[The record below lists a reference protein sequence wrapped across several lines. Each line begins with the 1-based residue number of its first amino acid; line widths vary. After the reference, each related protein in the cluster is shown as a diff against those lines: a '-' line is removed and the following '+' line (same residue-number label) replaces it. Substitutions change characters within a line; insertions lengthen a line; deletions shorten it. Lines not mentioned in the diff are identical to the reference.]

1 MNAIHALSQ
10 LSYSPGMN
18 CNDYQKAFPL
28 SISNLGKRRPPGL
41 TSRRPA
47 FYNEWIETIAAEG
60 KEPR

>member
-1 MNAIHALSQ
+1 
-10 LSYSPGMN
+10 MN